1 MSPVDAA
8 LVRRKLARIAAS
20 LDALGPLAQLTLS
33 EYRAR
38 LYERKAAERLLHE
51 GIEAALDVNAHLI
64 AEMGAEVPDDYC
76 VGFVVLGDL
85 GVLLRELAHSLAPSA
100 GLRKRLVHEYESLD
114 DAKVKASIDA
124 LLGQYPSYVLAVESY
139 LIRTGGQPR

>member
-20 LDALGPLAQLTLS
+20 LDALGPLAQLTLP

-38 LYERKAAERLLHE
+38 LYERKAAERFLQE

-64 AEMGAEVPDDYC
+64 AELGAEVPDDYYG
-76 VGFVVLGDL
+76 GFVKLGNL
-85 GVLLRELAHSLAPSA
+85 GVLPRELALSLAPSA
-100 GLRKRLVHEYESLD
+100 GLRNRLVHEYESLD
-114 DAKVKASIDA
+114 DAKVLASIVTLRA
-124 LLGQYPSYVLAVESY
+124 EYPSYVQAIESY
-139 LIRTGGQPR
+139 LSMAGA

>member
-20 LDALGPLAQLTLS
+20 LDALGPLGQLTLS

-38 LYERKAAERLLHE
+38 LYERKAAERLLQE

-64 AEMGAEVPDDYC
+64 AELGADVPDDYYG
-76 VGFVVLGDL
+76 GFVKLGDL
-85 GVLLRELAHSLAPSA
+85 GVLPRELARLLAPRRASGTASCTSTNPSTMPRFWHRSA
-100 GLRKRLVHEYESLD
+100 RF
-114 DAKVKASIDA
+114 
-124 LLGQYPSYVLAVESY
+124 
-139 LIRTGGQPR
+139 